1 MILGT
6 SMGRRRLRM
15 APASPPRPRHRGRRR
30 RGAAGPA
37 ADGAGRRVGPGE
49 GAGQLHE
56 LPDATAS
63 ALRGRFLAAHAGV
76 LLARGQRPASEQ
88 GLFLA
93 KRVAGLGAFVRTS
106 QGAVQPYAAQG
117 RRGTPEAELPR
128 GSDFWHQ
135 DRQFVPGQPC
145 SLHRPLRHGRGPRG
159 GGRHPIC
166 ELGGGVGRARGARAA
181 GCPPPGVLALPRAQR
196 RRAAPAAPA
205 RALAAGAAPP
215 TGPQAAGLL
224 RELLEHA
231 LRPEFVFR
239 HRWSPGETYSSGTTT
254 S

>member
-1 MILGT
+1 MRRHLPDLWVVGASAWRRPALRGHGT
-6 SMGRRRLRM
+6 AAAAAAAPLALLPM
-15 APASPPRPRHRGRRR
+15 APAG
-30 RGAAGPA
+30 GLAL
-37 ADGAGRRVGPGE
+37 E

-135 DRQFVPGQPC
+135 DN
-145 SLHRPLRHGRGPRG
+145 SY
-159 GGRHPIC
+159 
-166 ELGGGVGRARGARAA
+166 
-181 GCPPPGVLALPRAQR
+181 LAS
-196 RRAAPAAPA
+196 PA
-205 RALAAGAAPP
+205 RFTALYATDEVPAGEGDTLFANLVAAWDA
-215 TGPQAAGLL
+215 
-224 RELLEHA
+224 LEVHPWD
-231 LRPEFVFR
+231 LQYTLPYQFR
-239 HRWSPGETYSSGTTT
+239 SEKR
-254 S
+254 